1 MKQYNETT
9 RACVV
14 YAVIGEVRKT
24 QFSQK
29 FGDHSNF
36 SQQFKLSTAA
46 STQDGEND
54 RCSPP
59 YERFLIQCMRVK
71 LFHCNALA
79 IIDCYRSKF
88 LRSMVLTSCWYLI
101 GR

>member
-29 FGDHSNF
+29 LGDHSNF
-36 SQQFKLSTAA
+36 SQQFKLSTQPLVHK
-46 STQDGEND
+46 T
-54 RCSPP
+54 
-59 YERFLIQCMRVK
+59 VK
-71 LFHCNALA
+71 
-79 IIDCYRSKF
+79 
-88 LRSMVLTSCWYLI
+88 TI
-101 GR
+101 GAHPLYGRL